1 MIEREV
7 QFISAYIDGTLSDS
21 RKEEFETLLKSR
33 TDLQEEILMR
43 RAQISRITNAIPRIK
58 ISQETRESI
67 ELEIKTTL
75 SKVISQKKL
84 GLWEKLKDKFFSH

>member
-1 MIEREV
+1 MIEKEV

-21 RKEEFETLLKSR
+21 RKEEFENLLKSR
-33 TDLQEEILMR
+33 SDLQEEILMR
-43 RAQISRITNAIPRIK
+43 RAQISKITSAIPKAK

-75 SKVISQKKL
+75 SKVITQKKL
-84 GLWEKLKDKFFSH
+84 GLWEKLKDKFSSH